1 MQIEKYPV
9 SDLEEW
15 EEDCVDYSHDPFS
28 RGMAEGGGG
37 GDGKHSEQNKWINY
51 KNFSKK
57 EKNK

>member
-28 RGMAEGGGG
+28 RGVAEWGGGTENTP
-37 GDGKHSEQNKWINY
+37 SEING
-51 KNFSKK
+51 
-57 EKNK
+57 